1 MPFYYDVSIPITTNS
16 GAGTLSTQAHI
27 TLRTVSNQA
36 VCMVKGC
43 YADARSGTAG
53 GGQIRGLT
61 LGTPSSS
68 GTTTVPNKRHP
79 SAPAALTSCL
89 TTGGTPGSSPNQR
102 FSFGVAQTGGTGGW
116 VAIEPDAAVQL
127 LPNTG
132 ANGNLDI
139 MSQFNA
145 ASVTVDLTLEF
156 SE

>member
-27 TLRTVSNQA
+27 TLRTVANQQVA
-36 VCMVKGC
+36 MVKGC
-43 YADARSGTAG
+43 YANARSGTAG

-79 SAPAALTSCL
+79 NAPAALTSCL
-89 TTGGTPGSSPNQR
+89 TSGGSPGSAPNTR
-102 FSFGVAQTGGTGGW
+102 FSLGFAQTGGMGGW
-116 VAIEPDAAVQL
+116 VAIEPDASVML
-127 LPNTG
+127 LPNVG
-132 ANGNLDI
+132 ANGNLDV
-139 MSQFNA
+139 MSIANA
-145 ASVTVDLTLEF
+145 ASIAVDLTLEF